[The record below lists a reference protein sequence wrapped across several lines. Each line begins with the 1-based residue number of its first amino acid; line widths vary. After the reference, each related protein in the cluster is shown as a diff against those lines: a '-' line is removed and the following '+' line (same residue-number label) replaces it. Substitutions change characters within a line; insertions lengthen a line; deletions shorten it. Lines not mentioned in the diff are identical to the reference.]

1 MKGKAQMRFAK
12 TIIQLAVSLVASG
25 CSLLEYKPLGK
36 ETLKNASGHVI
47 GYRERLCDCK
57 AGEELDR
64 VVLFTPRYTEA
75 GTVIGYEEK
84 IKNGVVLWDTRGKR
98 IGSRYVDLRSRGTNA
113 RNSGLTIVFR
123 STPDAERLAVA
134 QVTIE
139 DIKQHL
145 GIQN

>member
-1 MKGKAQMRFAK
+1 MMRLAK
-12 TIIQLAVSLVASG
+12 TITLLAVSLAASG
-25 CSLLEYKPLGK
+25 CSLLEFKPLDK
-36 ETLKNASGHVI
+36 ETLRNSQGHVI
-47 GYRERLCDCK
+47 GYRERLCDCS

-64 VVLFTPRYTEA
+64 VVLFTPRLTQA
-75 GTVIGYEEK
+75 GNVIGYEER

-123 STPDAERLAVA
+123 SSAEAARLAVA

-139 DIKQHL
+139 EIKQYL
-145 GIQN
+145 QMSN